1 VTLRSTVSK
10 TSTSVV
16 KETTTVWATR
26 TSKGA
31 AACTN

>member
-1 VTLRSTVSK
+1 LRSTVSK
-10 TSTSVV
+10 TTTSVV
-16 KETTTVWATR
+16 KETKTTWATK